1 MNPYVAIPSMV
12 WLLLALWA
20 WPAYTPWLSLC
31 MVSVWLATAAIF
43 CDRPWW
49 TNQNARLHQTIRETL
64 VLMGGDLTMT
74 TEVDGDPREQKILQA
89 GEGFTRVLGW
99 SVEEMEGQPWAS
111 FVHPEDLYSAAG
123 QASRLA
129 LGKTINKF
137 VTRWRKKEK
146 TANGQDLY
154 MWLEWT
160 AISREGVT
168 QALARDI
175 SDNVRREA
183 LISTW
188 ARVTTDLMSVADMT
202 VPVPERKFTWIN
214 QAWSRQLGW
223 THGELMTMKIVDLLH
238 PTEAPEVITRRER
251 DETYRDPGSIVT
263 RARVRLKPVS
273 GEPPKYRWYE
283 WTALHEG
290 QWLYTSGRDVEVE
303 RQAQVEADA
312 ALADLRARN
321 ADLENFANVAAHQLR
336 SPPRTISGVAKALKE
351 DYADVLDADGMEF
364 LEDIRNDA
372 AYMAEVV
379 DGLYR
384 FSKVRTG
391 ENLQVKP
398 VDLATV
404 VRRVYDLW
412 FKRHGR
418 PSTVKIEVDE
428 MPVVLGDALLLA
440 EVFHN
445 LLDNGMKFNES
456 KSKVVHISAERT
468 ENRWLIR
475 VRDNG
480 IGIDPVYNEK
490 LFKMFE
496 RMHPSYPGTGVG
508 LALVAAII
516 ARHGGTIRLEE
527 SSHEGSTFAFDLEPA
542 WTA

>member
-31 MVSVWLATAAIF
+31 MVSVWLATATIF
-43 CDRPWW
+43 CGRPWW
-49 TNQNARLHQTIRETL
+49 TDQDARLHQTIRETL
-64 VLMGGDLTMT
+64 TLMGGDLTMT
-74 TEVDGDPREQKILQA
+74 TEAGGLPTEQKILQA

-99 SVEEMEGQPWAS
+99 SVKEMAGQPWTF
-111 FVHPEDLYSAAG
+111 FVHPDDLSPAVG

-129 LGKTINKF
+129 DGLTVNKF

-154 MWLEWT
+154 MWLEWS
-160 AISREGVT
+160 AISRDGLT

-188 ARVTTDLMSVADMT
+188 ARVSTDLMSVADIT
-202 VPVPERKFTWIN
+202 VPVPDRKFTWIN

-223 THGELMTMKIVDLLH
+223 AHEELVKMKIVDLLH
-238 PTEAPEVITRRER
+238 PTEAPEVFTRRET
-251 DETYRDPGSIVT
+251 DETYKDLGSIVT
-263 RARVRLKPVS
+263 RARVRLKPVP

-290 QWLYTSGRDVEVE
+290 QWLYTSGRDVEQE
-303 RQAQVEADA
+303 RQSKVEADT
-312 ALADLRARN
+312 ALADLKARN

-336 SPPRTISGVAKALKE
+336 SPPRTIAGIAKALVE
-351 DYADVLDADGMEF
+351 DYADVLDADGMAF

-372 AYMAEVV
+372 ACMAEVV

-398 VDLATV
+398 VDLNTV
-404 VRRVYDLW
+404 VQKVYDLW
-412 FKRHGR
+412 LKHQGR
-418 PSTVKIEVDE
+418 PSTVKIEVEDL
-428 MPVVLGDALLLA
+428 PIVLGDALLLA

-456 KSKVVHISAERT
+456 GSKVVRISAERS
-468 ENRWLIR
+468 EGRWAIR

-480 IGIDPVYNEK
+480 IGIDPAYHEK

-496 RMHPSYPGTGVG
+496 RVHPSYPGTGVG
-508 LALVAAII
+508 LALVSAII
-516 ARHGGTIRLEE
+516 VRHGGTIRLEE
-527 SSHEGSTFAFDLEPA
+527 SSHEGSTFVFDLEPA
-542 WTA
+542 WTE